1 MLSSLTHSSGRL
13 QSLRNRFSLLPNT
26 WKGVLLA
33 LISTATFTVVGVIVR
48 ILSDSMEVFQ
58 ILLFRQL
65 VFVVLLTPAICS
77 NIEVLLKPKRLK
89 LHTFR
94 ILGAFTALYL
104 GFVTVSNIPLA
115 DATALGF
122 TQVLFV
128 ACISRLFL
136 AESISAS
143 RLFTIIVGF
152 IGVML
157 VVQPSFEQGSLLY
170 VGLGLVGAL
179 GAAVAVVC
187 VRKVAQVEPKITLLA
202 YQAIFVGLMALIP
215 SLLNWQWPSASE
227 FGLLICV
234 GVLSSFAQWVGI
246 TAYKYGEANVIA
258 NVEYAK
264 ILYSLLFGYWLFAE
278 MPNWMAI
285 VGAMIIIA
293 SAILPMLY
301 KNKTIS

>member
-1 MLSSLTHSSGRL
+1 
-13 QSLRNRFSLLPNT
+13 
-26 WKGVLLA
+26 
-33 LISTATFTVVGVIVR
+33 
-48 ILSDSMEVFQ
+48 
-58 ILLFRQL
+58 
-65 VFVVLLTPAICS
+65 
-77 NIEVLLKPKRLK
+77 
-89 LHTFR
+89 
-94 ILGAFTALYL
+94 
-104 GFVTVSNIPLA
+104 
-115 DATALGF
+115 
-122 TQVLFV
+122 
-128 ACISRLFL
+128 
-136 AESISAS
+136 
-143 RLFTIIVGF
+143 
-152 IGVML
+152 ML

-202 YQAIFVGLMALIP
+202 YQAIFVGLMALVP